1 MSKKWFIIEGNIGTG
16 KSTLIKLLNEKLDSE
31 IIYEPLD
38 EWLNTKDN
46 ENKNILDHFYNDTNR
61 WAFTFQVNALITR
74 ALSLNKPQEK
84 SVRFVERSIHTD
96 KNVFAKNS
104 FENKQINSI
113 EYQLYDKYYKW
124 ISDEFNVVP
133 NGYIYLR
140 ADPNISFDRIN
151 KRARSEEDII
161 PFEYIEQIHKKHDDW
176 LLNNKNILVI
186 NVNGDFEKDT
196 DLLDKILNNIK
207 IYINNK

>member
-113 EYQLYDKYYKW
+113 EYQLYNKYYNW
-124 ISDEFNVVP
+124 ISNKFNVVP
-133 NGYIYLR
+133 DGYIYLR